1 MRTTTFIPVDLH
13 APEETTHGLQQTL
26 TLAGRLLLAWLFLA
40 SGVEK
45 LGALHGTAEAIAS
58 TGLPLGFPLAVVGA
72 GFVVAAPAA
81 LVGGWEARAAALALA
96 LFTVAASFLFHAYWQ
111 VPPAQQHVQQLLFLK
126 NLAITGGLL
135 SVGAFGPGGWGVGAR
150 RAP

>member
-1 MRTTTFIPVDLH
+1 MRTTFIPVDLH

-26 TLAGRLLLAWLFLA
+26 TLAGRVLLAVLFFL
-40 SGVEK
+40 SGLEK
-45 LGALHGTAEAIAS
+45 LGGLRGTAEAIAS
-58 TGLPLGFPLAVVGA
+58 TGLPLEFPLAIAVAVFEVTA
-72 GFVVAAPAA
+72 GIA
-81 LVGGWEARAAALALA
+81 LVAGWYTRATALALA

-135 SVGAFGPGGWGVGAR
+135 FVGAFGPGRWSVDAR
-150 RAP
+150 RAR

>member
-26 TLAGRLLLAWLFLA
+26 TLASRILLAWIFLA
-40 SGVEK
+40 SGIEK
-45 LGALHGTAEAIAS
+45 LGALRGTAEAIAS
-58 TGLPLGFPLAVVGA
+58 TGLPLEFPLAVL
-72 GFVVAAPAA
+72 VAVFEVTAAIA
-81 LVGGWEARAAALALA
+81 LVAGWYTRAAALALA

-111 VPPAQQHVQQLLFLK
+111 VPPVQQHVQQLLFLK

-135 SVGAFGPGGWGVGAR
+135 SVGAFGPGGWSVDAR
-150 RAP
+150 RAR